1 MLYKKKF
8 LLLLSQMNHS
18 ITYNTFLN
26 LLFALVILLPVF
38 SFAQKR
44 SSYSKEVSDYDSCN
58 LKLDSAK
65 VIFDKNPEK
74 ALDLVE
80 AAILIAIKNSYPEIE
95 SKAYQVL
102 GDFNF
107 DLKEYDLSLKNYEN
121 ALRVYSTSPV
131 ESSLFLLDDNVR
143 SEKKTA
149 KYNKSNEK
157 QITLDY
163 KNLYKKAGLTA
174 LYLNKPEVSKTYF
187 IKLLTLSGSGNDQ
200 ANYFFAKQSLADID
214 VKIGQYEE
222 AETYY
227 NEILNHYTKQA
238 DTNSIINLNIKLG
251 NLFKAQN
258 QPQKAISYY
267 STARDLAL
275 KTDDDESVNIA
286 FDNISKSLNQ
296 QRDIPSQMKVNQEA
310 MRFNE
315 ERGNV
320 KELAKNSIDMGNL
333 YLETDSSSK
342 AIEQLER
349 GVVLSDESGDIETK
363 SKAVKALSEAYEKEG
378 EEDIALEMY
387 KEYIELED
395 SVNKRYA
402 EAVEMNKQKGRLLEN
417 TQNKVLILE
426 KDKELNIKTIELL
439 QREKRLKE
447 EQVKRQ
453 YLLIIF
459 LTVGLGLLVITS
471 LIVYRN
477 NRLRRKANRL
487 LMLKSLRSQMN
498 PHFIFN
504 ALNSVNNYISSNN
517 ERAAN
522 KYLADFSKLMR
533 NVLENSGEDFIP
545 LIKEIEILEL
555 YLKLEHSRF
564 KDKFEYLLKIDES
577 IRLEKLSI
585 PPMLIQ
591 PYIENAVWHGLRYK
605 AEKGFLEIEF
615 KNTDQN
621 IEIVISDNGIGRKR
635 SMELKTENQKIIKS
649 TGLKNIANRINII
662 REIYHVK
669 LDVIVLD
676 LIPETGEGTVVK
688 LYLNKQTF
696 QRT

>member
-1 MLYKKKF
+1 
-8 LLLLSQMNHS
+8 MNHS

-649 TGLKNIANRINII
+649 TGLKNIANIINII
-662 REIYHVK
+662 REIYHFK

>member
-1 MLYKKKF
+1 
-8 LLLLSQMNHS
+8 MNHS

-163 KNLYKKAGLTA
+163 KNLYKKAGLSA

>member
-1 MLYKKKF
+1 
-8 LLLLSQMNHS
+8 MNHS

>member
-1 MLYKKKF
+1 M
-8 LLLLSQMNHS
+8 
-18 ITYNTFLN
+18 
-26 LLFALVILLPVF
+26 
-38 SFAQKR
+38 
-44 SSYSKEVSDYDSCN
+44 
-58 LKLDSAK
+58 
-65 VIFDKNPEK
+65 
-74 ALDLVE
+74 
-80 AAILIAIKNSYPEIE
+80 
-95 SKAYQVL
+95 
-102 GDFNF
+102 
-107 DLKEYDLSLKNYEN
+107 
-121 ALRVYSTSPV
+121 
-131 ESSLFLLDDNVR
+131 
-143 SEKKTA
+143 
-149 KYNKSNEK
+149 
-157 QITLDY
+157 
-163 KNLYKKAGLTA
+163 
-174 LYLNKPEVSKTYF
+174 
-187 IKLLTLSGSGNDQ
+187 
-200 ANYFFAKQSLADID
+200 
-214 VKIGQYEE
+214 
-222 AETYY
+222 
-227 NEILNHYTKQA
+227 NHYTKQA

>member
-1 MLYKKKF
+1 ML
-8 LLLLSQMNHS
+8 
-18 ITYNTFLN
+18 
-26 LLFALVILLPVF
+26 AILLPVF

-44 SSYSKEVSDYDSCN
+44 SSYSKQVSDYASCN
-58 LKLDSAK
+58 LKLDSAQA
-65 VIFDKNPEK
+65 VFDKNPEK

-80 AAILIAIKNSYPEIE
+80 SAILIAIKNSYPEIE
-95 SKAYQVL
+95 SKAYQLL

-121 ALRVYSTSPV
+121 ALRVYSPSPV
-131 ESSLFLLDDNVR
+131 EASSFLSDDNVR
-143 SEKKTA
+143 SEKKAA
-149 KYNKSNEK
+149 KYLKSNET
-157 QITLDY
+157 QISIDS
-163 KNLYKKAGLTA
+163 KSLYKKAGLSA
-174 LYLNKPEVSKTYF
+174 LYLNKPDQSKAYF
-187 IKLLTLSGSGNDQ
+187 LQLLNLSASENDQ
-200 ANYFFAKQSLADID
+200 VNYLFAKQSLADID
-214 VKIGQYEE
+214 VKIGQYQE
-222 AETYY
+222 AEIYY

-238 DTNSIINLNIKLG
+238 DTNGIINLNIKLG
-251 NLFKAQN
+251 DLFEAQS
-258 QPQKAISYY
+258 QPQKAINYY

-275 KTDDDESVNIA
+275 QTNDDQSVNIA

-310 MRFNE
+310 ARFNE

-320 KELAKNSIDMGNL
+320 RELAKNSIEMGNL

-349 GVVLSDESGDIETK
+349 GVALSDETGDIESK

-395 SVNKRYA
+395 SINKRYA

-439 QREKRLKE
+439 QREKKLKE
-447 EQVKRQ
+447 EQLKRQ

-459 LTVGLGLLVITS
+459 LAVGLGLLVITS

-477 NRLRRKANRL
+477 NRSRRKANRL

-504 ALNSVNNYISSNN
+504 ALNSVNNYISSSN

-545 LIKEIEILEL
+545 LSKEIEILEL

-564 KDKFEYLLKIDES
+564 KDKFEYQLVIDETIS
-577 IRLEKLSI
+577 PEKFAI

-605 AEKGFLEIEF
+605 AEKGFLEVKF

-621 IEIVISDNGIGRKR
+621 IEIVITDNGIGRKR
-635 SMELKTENQKIIKS
+635 SMELKTENQKIMKS
-649 TGLKNIANRINII
+649 TGLRNIAHRIKII

-669 LDVIVLD
+669 LDVNVSNLS
-676 LIPETGEGTVVK
+676 PETGEGTVVK

-696 QRT
+696 QRA